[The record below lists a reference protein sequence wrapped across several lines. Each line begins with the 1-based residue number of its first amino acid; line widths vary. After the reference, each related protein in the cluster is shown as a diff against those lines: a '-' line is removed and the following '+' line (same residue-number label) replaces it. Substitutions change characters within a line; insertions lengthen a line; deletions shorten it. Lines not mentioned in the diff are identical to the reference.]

1 MKRTYTQDL
10 ADQAG
15 REVTVFGWVNS
26 RRDHGKIIFFDLRD
40 STGLL
45 QVVST
50 PKQGSYNAASKLTSE
65 DVVKVVGTV
74 QARPKEN
81 TNKELKTGKIELVA
95 KEIEIIGKAKELP
108 IPINTNGDEIDEMLR
123 LRYRYLDLRRE
134 RLQRNLKVRHKV
146 VSEIREV
153 LDRENFIEVETP
165 YLSKTT
171 PEGARDFLVPSRLQK
186 GKFYALAQSPQQYKQ
201 LLMIAGIERYYQ
213 LPRAFRDEDLRAD
226 RQLEHTQVDIEI
238 AFVEREDVLSLV
250 ERLMIG
256 LIKKLGK
263 RISTKPFPRYTH
275 KQALEKFGADK
286 FDFRDDKNDPDE
298 LAFAFVTD
306 FPLFEYDKEEKRW
319 TFSHNPFTSPDE
331 KGLKDVMEEKRIGEI
346 GSLQYD
352 LVCNGFEL
360 ASGSI
365 RIHDPAVQ
373 KQVFKIMGYSESE
386 IKEDFGHIL
395 EAYEYGAPVHGGIA
409 VGLDRLVAVVAGESS
424 IREVIA
430 FPVTSSGQT
439 SVMEAPSVVEEKKL
453 KELGIEVKKI
463 NKE

>member
-1 MKRTYTQDL
+1 M
-10 ADQAG
+10 
-15 REVTVFGWVNS
+15 
-26 RRDHGKIIFFDLRD
+26 
-40 STGLL
+40 
-45 QVVST
+45 
-50 PKQGSYNAASKLTSE
+50 E
-65 DVVKVVGTV
+65 DY
-74 QARPKEN
+74 
-81 TNKELKTGKIELVA
+81 
-95 KEIEIIGKAKELP
+95 
-108 IPINTNGDEIDEMLR
+108 DEITAIKGA
-123 LRYRYLDLRRE
+123 LRRLGLE
-134 RLQRNLKVRHKV
+134 QC
-146 VSEIREV
+146 
-153 LDRENFIEVETP
+153 
-165 YLSKTT
+165 
-171 PEGARDFLVPSRLQK
+171 
-186 GKFYALAQSPQQYKQ
+186 QYC
-201 LLMIAGIERYYQ
+201 G
-213 LPRAFRDEDLRAD
+213 
-226 RQLEHTQVDIEI
+226 
-238 AFVEREDVLSLV
+238 
-250 ERLMIG
+250 
-256 LIKKLGK
+256 
-263 RISTKPFPRYTH
+263 
-275 KQALEKFGADK
+275 
-286 FDFRDDKNDPDE
+286 
-298 LAFAFVTD
+298 
-306 FPLFEYDKEEKRW
+306 EYDKEEKRW